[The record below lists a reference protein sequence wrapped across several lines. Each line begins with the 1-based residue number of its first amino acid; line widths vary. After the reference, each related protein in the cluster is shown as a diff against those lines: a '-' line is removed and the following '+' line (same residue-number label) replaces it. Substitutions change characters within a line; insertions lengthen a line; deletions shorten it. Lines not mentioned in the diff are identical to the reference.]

1 MRPQSECLAMFFN
14 VKAAVSR
21 MCLVTGPSFSS
32 YRKHNKTQPSL
43 DSAAHLSDELTSIM
57 LTVIM
62 SPHIEIMLMSG
73 FCRLSAQD

>member
-32 YRKHNKTQPSL
+32 WERKQKIYVVMDTIFI
-43 DSAAHLSDELTSIM
+43 DRGELV
-57 LTVIM
+57 L
-62 SPHIEIMLMSG
+62 
-73 FCRLSAQD
+73 